1 VVGGATTIQTGANV
15 AVLAGG
21 PASQYARLTQ
31 YGILTSAGGITGRF
45 SSVTSDMAFLTPS
58 LSYTANAVRLN
69 LLRND
74 VRFASFASTPNQ
86 AGVAGA
92 AEALGLGAPVYDAL
106 VTQNAAGSAQAY
118 DALDGQIHADAS
130 TVLAGEAGRLRE
142 AIQARSSASADVV
155 GGWGDVLA
163 GWSRV
168 DAGAGAAG
176 LKVSGS
182 GLVVGGDRMLGDTR
196 LGLAAAYG
204 EGQARV
210 SGRGSHAESTGGQVA
225 AYAATTFGPLR
236 ANLGG
241 AYAWSSVDAER
252 VVQFP
257 GAVERLEGKYDA
269 TVGQLFGQVS
279 APLTLGAT
287 SVEPFVAASYLRVKS
302 DDFSE
307 TGGFTALKV
316 DGVTRELGVIDIGV
330 KVKGELGLGS
340 AVVLRPRGA
349 VAWRM
354 TTGDL
359 AGETSNAFA
368 GGTTRFVVSG
378 AKYDAGA
385 LAVQLGLD
393 LASGDRAR
401 FGVTYEGTYGDR
413 YQAQAI
419 RAGGAWRF

>member
-1 VVGGATTIQTGANV
+1 
-15 AVLAGG
+15 
-21 PASQYARLTQ
+21 
-31 YGILTSAGGITGRF
+31 
-45 SSVTSDMAFLTPS
+45 MAFLTPS
-58 LSYTANAVRLN
+58 LTYTANAVRLN
-69 LLRND
+69 LVRND
-74 VRFASFASTPNQ
+74 IRFASFATSSNQ
-86 AGVAGA
+86 AHVAAA

-106 VTQNAAGSAQAY
+106 VTQNAGGSAQAY
-118 DALDGQIHADAS
+118 DALDGQIHADVS

-142 AIQARSSASADVV
+142 AVQARSSAPAEIA

-163 GWSRV
+163 GWSHV

-182 GLVVGGDRMLGDTR
+182 GLVVGGDRVLGETR

-210 SGRGSHAESTGGQVA
+210 SARGSRADTAGGQIA
-225 AYAATTFGPLR
+225 AYAATAFGPLR

-252 VVQFP
+252 AVLFP
-257 GAVERLEGKYDA
+257 GAQDRLKGKYDA
-269 TVGQLFGQVS
+269 TVGQVFGQVS
-279 APLTLGAT
+279 TPLRLGAT
-287 SVEPFVAASYLRVKS
+287 SIEPFVAASYLRVKS

-316 DGVTRELGVIDIGV
+316 DGVTRELGLIDVGL

-359 AGETSNAFA
+359 AGETSNAFVSGA
-368 GGTTRFVVSG
+368 SRFVVSG

-385 LAVQLGLD
+385 LAVQFGVD

-401 FGVTYEGTYGDR
+401 FGVSYEGIYGDR

-419 RAGGAWRF
+419 RAGGARRY